1 MNYLAHLYLSA
12 DHPKLSIGNFIADH
26 VKGRE
31 IERYSGD
38 ILEGIRL
45 HRHIDAFTD
54 AHPVVEESKKRLR
67 TVYGKYAS
75 VIADVYFDH
84 FLARDWAMY
93 HHQSLSDFAR
103 SSYSLMNT
111 NRHHLPERTVYM
123 LSYMESQNWLLSYA
137 SIDGIEKAFRGLSKR
152 TRFDSGMEHA
162 HQFLREYDQEFEG
175 EFRRFFPE
183 LQETCKGFKSAVRSE
198 K

>member
-12 DHPKLSIGNFIADH
+12 DHPELSIGNFIADH

-31 IERYSGD
+31 IERYTGY

-67 TVYGKYAS
+67 TVFGKYAS

-84 FLARDWAMY
+84 FLARDWSMY
-93 HHQSLSDFAR
+93 HHQSLHEFAS
-103 SSYSLMNT
+103 SSYTLMNN
-111 NRHHLPERTVYM
+111 NRHHLPERTIYM
-123 LSYMESQNWLLSYA
+123 LSYMESQNWLVAYA
-137 SIDGIEKAFRGLSKR
+137 EIEGIEKAFRGLSRR
-152 TRFDSGMEHA
+152 TRFSSGMEYA
-162 HQFLREYDQEFEG
+162 HQFLQENYQEFEE

-183 LQETCKGFKSAVRSE
+183 LQKACQGYNSPA
-198 K
+198 